1 MENAV
6 SRAFFPLKIF
16 RLGNGDI
23 IMALNFKPSAEAAK
37 EAEITPVADAT
48 PAVVPEVEAVPEF
61 NITVAKSE
69 LQQKIIDSDEI
80 DRLTA
85 QIDVSNPNS
94 IVTFGGPVAE
104 EISKASDQVLNSMDI
119 NQINDSGKLLQNLA
133 EVMNQF
139 DSKELATEE
148 KGIKKLFSN
157 AKKELDKI
165 LGKYHTMGE
174 AVDKI
179 YIQLKGYE
187 KEISESNVKLDKMFT
202 ANLAYYEELLKYIMA
217 GEQGVKELDAYI
229 EEYQKKVDA
238 NPEDGTIRMDL
249 NNLIQTR
256 EILDQRVMDLKVA
269 ENVALQT
276 IPMLKTMEYS
286 NLNLIRKFNS
296 AFIITMPVFKQS
308 LAQAI
313 MLKRQ
318 RVQAEAMSALDAK
331 TNELLIKNAENTV
344 AQSKMTAQLASG
356 SSIQVE
362 TLEKTWSTI
371 VRGIEETKQIQEQ
384 ARIKRAEDTK
394 KLEALKDDFKAKMH
408 TM

>member
-1 MENAV
+1 
-6 SRAFFPLKIF
+6 
-16 RLGNGDI
+16 
-23 IMALNFKPSAEAAK
+23 MALNFKPSSEAATDTGIETTAEVIAEA
-37 EAEITPVADAT
+37 VAA
-48 PAVVPEVEAVPEF
+48 PEVQAEVAQEF
-61 NITVAKSE
+61 NIKVVQTE

-80 DRLTA
+80 DRLTS

-94 IVTFGGPVAE
+94 LVTFGGPVAE

-119 NQINDSGKLLQNLA
+119 NQINDSGRLLQNLA

-139 DSKELATEE
+139 DSKELAVEE
-148 KGIKKLFSN
+148 KGLKKFFSN
-157 AKKELDKI
+157 ARKELDKI

-187 KEISESNVKLDKMFT
+187 KEIGESNIKLDRMYD
-202 ANLAYYEELLKYIMA
+202 ANIAYYEELLKYIMA
-217 GEQGVKELDAYI
+217 GEQGVKELDTYI
-229 EEYQKKVDA
+229 EEYQAKAAA
-238 NPEDGTIRMDL
+238 NPEDGAVRMDL
-249 NNLIQTR
+249 DNLIQCR
-256 EILDQRVMDLKVA
+256 EILDQRVMDLKIA

-276 IPMLKTMEYS
+276 IPMLKTMEFS
-286 NLNLIRKFNS
+286 NLNLIRKINS
-296 AFIITMPVFKQS
+296 AFIITMPVFKQA

-318 RVQAEAMSALDAK
+318 RVQAEAMSALDQK

-356 SSIQVE
+356 NSIQVE

-384 ARIKRAEDTK
+384 AKIKRAEDSR
-394 KLEALKDDFKAKMH
+394 KLEALNEDFRAKMH
-408 TM
+408 GIVK